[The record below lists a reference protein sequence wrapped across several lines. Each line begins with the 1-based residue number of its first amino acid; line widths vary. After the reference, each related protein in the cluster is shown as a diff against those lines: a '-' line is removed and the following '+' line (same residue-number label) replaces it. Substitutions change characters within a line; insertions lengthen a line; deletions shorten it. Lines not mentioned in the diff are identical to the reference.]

1 MNLIYTFS
9 HVRRQI
15 AWAAGCLCCC
25 LQLNGQVIYVSTRGN
40 DKWNGSEKKPVASL
54 VRAQE
59 LARAYGRDTS
69 VEIVFE
75 DGIYYLPGT
84 VQFTGQDSKDY
95 PATVTLRARH
105 EGKAVISGG
114 QQIRLDWK
122 QEAGNIYVAS
132 VPAGMDIDQLYVAG
146 LRQPM
151 ARFPNAQPGKQ
162 RNVYDTWVLDHQAQP
177 NPEMD
182 PLQPERIA
190 LWKNP
195 EGGYVHA
202 MHTALWGD
210 MHWEIKGK
218 NEDGTLQL
226 EGGWQ
231 NNRPSGMHPLYRF
244 VENIKEELDV
254 PGEWY
259 YDRSESKLYYMP
271 LPEIDLDEAK
281 VEIVRLK
288 HLIEFNGTKENPVRG
303 IHLQGLTFKHTAR
316 TFMEN
321 KEQLLRSDWTM
332 YRGGAIVFNGAEE
345 CSVENC
351 EFDHLGGNTIF
362 VNNYNRYL
370 TVRGCYIHH
379 SGANGI
385 VFVGDP
391 DMVRSPLFRYGNQ
404 NYETMD
410 MTPGPLGDNYP
421 QDCWVDDCLITMTGR
436 DEKQTAPVQISMS
449 QRIRVSHC
457 SIYDVPRAG
466 ININEGT
473 FGGHVIEFCDVF
485 NTVLETGDH
494 GSFNSWGR
502 DRFWTPD
509 VVTISDQVALHP
521 DMQYWDVLEPN
532 VLRYNRWRCDHGW
545 DVDLDDG
552 SSFYRIYCNLLL
564 NGGLKMR
571 EGYDRVATNNIILN
585 NSLHPH
591 VWVRNSDDVFK
602 HNIVFTAYQ
611 PAVMNSALGESDRWG
626 KELDYNLFAT
636 GQAAMRK
643 FAVHGADAHSVSA
656 DPLFVNP
663 GQGDFR
669 VRPESPAFKI
679 GFRNFDMTDFG
690 AKSEK
695 LKKLARTPDIPEIV
709 LQIQDEVSAEYTW
722 LGAVLKEV
730 KGEELSAYGAKF
742 SQASM
747 ALDRVPA
754 ESEAY
759 KLGLRSGDLLLSFGG
774 KEISTAAS
782 FKQLLEE
789 YAGKSGELLVMRNQ
803 KEMVVKLLA
812 AFRGEMQPVE
822 R

>member
-303 IHLQGLTFKHTAR
+303 IHMQGLTFKHTAR

-473 FGGHVIEFCDVF
+473 FGGHIIEFCDVF

-643 FAVHGADAHSVSA
+643 FAAHGADAHSVSA
-656 DPLFVNP
+656 DPLFVNL

-690 AKSEK
+690 VKSEK

-803 KEMVVKLLA
+803 KEMVVKLA

>member
-177 NPEMD
+177 NSEMD

-410 MTPGPLGDNYP
+410 MTPGSLGDNYP

-473 FGGHVIEFCDVF
+473 FGGHIIEFCDVF

-643 FAVHGADAHSVSA
+643 FAAHGADAHSVSA

-690 AKSEK
+690 VKSEK

-803 KEMVVKLLA
+803 KEMVVKLA

>member
-690 AKSEK
+690 VKSEK

-803 KEMVVKLLA
+803 KEMVVKLA

>member
-643 FAVHGADAHSVSA
+643 FAAHGADAHSVSA

-690 AKSEK
+690 VKSEK

-759 KLGLRSGDLLLSFGG
+759 KLGLRSGDLLLSLGG
-774 KEISTAAS
+774 KEITTAAS

-789 YAGKSGELLVMRNQ
+789 YAGESGELLVMRNQ
-803 KEMVVKLLA
+803 KEMVVKLA

>member
-303 IHLQGLTFKHTAR
+303 IHMQGLTFKHTAR

-410 MTPGPLGDNYP
+410 MTPGSLGDNYP

-473 FGGHVIEFCDVF
+473 FGGHIIEFCDVF

-643 FAVHGADAHSVSA
+643 FAAHGADAHSVSA

-690 AKSEK
+690 VKSEK

-803 KEMVVKLLA
+803 KEMVVKLA

>member
-132 VPAGMDIDQLYVAG
+132 VPAGMDIDQLYVAD
-146 LRQPM
+146 LRQSM

-410 MTPGPLGDNYP
+410 MTPGSLGDNYP

-473 FGGHVIEFCDVF
+473 FGGHIIEFCDVF

-643 FAVHGADAHSVSA
+643 FAAHGADAHSVSA

-690 AKSEK
+690 VKSEK
-695 LKKLARTPDIPEIV
+695 LKKLAHTPDIPEIV

-759 KLGLRSGDLLLSFGG
+759 KLGLRSGDLLLSLGG

-803 KEMVVKLLA
+803 KEMVVKLA

>member
-9 HVRRQI
+9 HLRRQI

-226 EGGWQ
+226 EDGWQ

-473 FGGHVIEFCDVF
+473 FGGHIIEFCDVF

-643 FAVHGADAHSVSA
+643 FAAHGADAHSVSA

-690 AKSEK
+690 VKSEK

-759 KLGLRSGDLLLSFGG
+759 KLGLRSGDLLLSLGG

-789 YAGKSGELLVMRNQ
+789 YAGKSGELFVMRNQ
-803 KEMVVKLLA
+803 KEMVVKLA

>member
-288 HLIEFNGTKENPVRG
+288 HLIEFNGTKKSPVRG

-473 FGGHVIEFCDVF
+473 FGGHIIEFCDVF

-643 FAVHGADAHSVSA
+643 FAAHGADAHSVSA

-690 AKSEK
+690 VKSEK

-730 KGEELSAYGAKF
+730 NGEELSAYGAKF

-803 KEMVVKLLA
+803 KEMVVKLA

>member
-473 FGGHVIEFCDVF
+473 FGGHIIEFCDVF

-602 HNIVFTAYQ
+602 HNIVFAAYQ

-643 FAVHGADAHSVSA
+643 FAAHGADAHSVSA

-690 AKSEK
+690 VKSEK

-803 KEMVVKLLA
+803 KEMVVKLA

>member
-25 LQLNGQVIYVSTRGN
+25 LQHNGQVIYVSTRGN

-69 VEIVFE
+69 VDIVFE

-410 MTPGPLGDNYP
+410 MTPGSLGDNYP

-611 PAVMNSALGESDRWG
+611 PVVMNSALGESDRWG

-643 FAVHGADAHSVSA
+643 FAAHGADAHSVSA

-690 AKSEK
+690 VKSEK

-759 KLGLRSGDLLLSFGG
+759 KLGLRSGDLLLSLGG

-803 KEMVVKLLA
+803 KEMVVKLA

>member
-75 DGIYYLPGT
+75 DGIYYLSGT

-195 EGGYVHA
+195 ESGYVHA

-410 MTPGPLGDNYP
+410 MTPGSLGDNYP

-473 FGGHVIEFCDVF
+473 FGGHIIEFCDVF

-643 FAVHGADAHSVSA
+643 FAAHGADAHSVSA

-690 AKSEK
+690 VKSEK

-747 ALDRVPA
+747 ALDRVPT

-759 KLGLRSGDLLLSFGG
+759 KLGLRSGDLLLSLGG

-803 KEMVVKLLA
+803 KEMVVKLA

>member
-9 HVRRQI
+9 HLRRQI

-473 FGGHVIEFCDVF
+473 FGGHIIEFCDVF

-643 FAVHGADAHSVSA
+643 FAAHGADAHSVSA

-690 AKSEK
+690 VKSEK

-709 LQIQDEVSAEYTW
+709 LQIQDEVSAEYIW

-759 KLGLRSGDLLLSFGG
+759 KLGLRSGDLLLSLGG

-803 KEMVVKLLA
+803 KEMVVKLA

>member
-643 FAVHGADAHSVSA
+643 FAAHGADAHSVSV

-690 AKSEK
+690 VKSEK
-695 LKKLARTPDIPEIV
+695 LKKLVRTPDIPEIV

-803 KEMVVKLLA
+803 KEMVVKLA

>member
-69 VEIVFE
+69 VDIVFE

-690 AKSEK
+690 VKSEK

-782 FKQLLEE
+782 FKQLLEK

-803 KEMVVKLLA
+803 KEMVVKLA

>member
-69 VEIVFE
+69 VDIVFE

-473 FGGHVIEFCDVF
+473 FGGHIIEFCDVF

-690 AKSEK
+690 VKSEK

-759 KLGLRSGDLLLSFGG
+759 KLGLRSGDLLLSLGG

-803 KEMVVKLLA
+803 KEMVVKLA

>member
-182 PLQPERIA
+182 PLQSERIA

-410 MTPGPLGDNYP
+410 MTPGSLGDNYP

-552 SSFYRIYCNLLL
+552 SSFYRIYCNLLF

-690 AKSEK
+690 VKSEK

-803 KEMVVKLLA
+803 KEMVVKLA

>member
-69 VEIVFE
+69 VEVVFE

-177 NPEMD
+177 NSEMD

-643 FAVHGADAHSVSA
+643 FAAHGADAHSVSA

-690 AKSEK
+690 VKSEK

-759 KLGLRSGDLLLSFGG
+759 KLGLRSGDLLLSLGG

-782 FKQLLEE
+782 FKQLLEK

-803 KEMVVKLLA
+803 KEMVVKLA

>member
-132 VPAGMDIDQLYVAG
+132 VPAGMDIDQLYVAD
-146 LRQPM
+146 LRQSM

-410 MTPGPLGDNYP
+410 MTPGSLGDNYP

-473 FGGHVIEFCDVF
+473 FGGHIIEFCDVF

-643 FAVHGADAHSVSA
+643 FAAHGADAHSVSA

-690 AKSEK
+690 VKSEK

-759 KLGLRSGDLLLSFGG
+759 KLGLRSGDLLLSLGG

-803 KEMVVKLLA
+803 KEMVVKLA

>member
-332 YRGGAIVFNGAEE
+332 YRGGAIVF
-345 CSVENC
+345 
-351 EFDHLGGNTIF
+351 
-362 VNNYNRYL
+362 
-370 TVRGCYIHH
+370 

-410 MTPGPLGDNYP
+410 MTPGSLGDNYP

-643 FAVHGADAHSVSA
+643 FAAHGADAHSVSA

-690 AKSEK
+690 VKSEK

-782 FKQLLEE
+782 FKQLLEK

-803 KEMVVKLLA
+803 KEMVVKLA

>member
-473 FGGHVIEFCDVF
+473 FGGHIIEFCDVF

-643 FAVHGADAHSVSA
+643 FAAHGADAHSVSA

-690 AKSEK
+690 VKSEK

-759 KLGLRSGDLLLSFGG
+759 KLGLRSGDLLLSLGG

-782 FKQLLEE
+782 FKQLLEK

-803 KEMVVKLLA
+803 KEMVVKLA

>member
-332 YRGGAIVFNGAEE
+332 YRGGAIVF
-345 CSVENC
+345 
-351 EFDHLGGNTIF
+351 
-362 VNNYNRYL
+362 
-370 TVRGCYIHH
+370 

-410 MTPGPLGDNYP
+410 MTPGSLGDNYP

-509 VVTISDQVALHP
+509 VVIISDQVALHP

-611 PAVMNSALGESDRWG
+611 PAVMNSALGESDRS
-626 KELDYNLFAT
+626 LLLL
-636 GQAAMRK
+636 RL
-643 FAVHGADAHSVSA
+643 VSA
-656 DPLFVNP
+656 
-663 GQGDFR
+663 
-669 VRPESPAFKI
+669 
-679 GFRNFDMTDFG
+679 
-690 AKSEK
+690 
-695 LKKLARTPDIPEIV
+695 
-709 LQIQDEVSAEYTW
+709 
-722 LGAVLKEV
+722 
-730 KGEELSAYGAKF
+730 
-742 SQASM
+742 
-747 ALDRVPA
+747 
-754 ESEAY
+754 
-759 KLGLRSGDLLLSFGG
+759 
-774 KEISTAAS
+774 ISI
-782 FKQLLEE
+782 
-789 YAGKSGELLVMRNQ
+789 
-803 KEMVVKLLA
+803 
-812 AFRGEMQPVE
+812 
-822 R
+822 

>member
-1 MNLIYTFS
+1 
-9 HVRRQI
+9 
-15 AWAAGCLCCC
+15 
-25 LQLNGQVIYVSTRGN
+25 
-40 DKWNGSEKKPVASL
+40 
-54 VRAQE
+54 
-59 LARAYGRDTS
+59 
-69 VEIVFE
+69 
-75 DGIYYLPGT
+75 
-84 VQFTGQDSKDY
+84 
-95 PATVTLRARH
+95 
-105 EGKAVISGG
+105 
-114 QQIRLDWK
+114 
-122 QEAGNIYVAS
+122 
-132 VPAGMDIDQLYVAG
+132 
-146 LRQPM
+146 
-151 ARFPNAQPGKQ
+151 
-162 RNVYDTWVLDHQAQP
+162 
-177 NPEMD
+177 
-182 PLQPERIA
+182 
-190 LWKNP
+190 
-195 EGGYVHA
+195 
-202 MHTALWGD
+202 
-210 MHWEIKGK
+210 
-218 NEDGTLQL
+218 
-226 EGGWQ
+226 
-231 NNRPSGMHPLYRF
+231 
-244 VENIKEELDV
+244 
-254 PGEWY
+254 
-259 YDRSESKLYYMP
+259 MP

-288 HLIEFNGTKENPVRG
+288 HLIEFNGTKERPVRG

-473 FGGHVIEFCDVF
+473 FGGHIIEFCDVF

-643 FAVHGADAHSVSA
+643 FAAHGADAHSVSA

-690 AKSEK
+690 VKSEK

-789 YAGKSGELLVMRNQ
+789 YARKSGELLVMRNQ
-803 KEMVVKLLA
+803 KEMVVKLA

>member
-1 MNLIYTFS
+1 M
-9 HVRRQI
+9 
-15 AWAAGCLCCC
+15 
-25 LQLNGQVIYVSTRGN
+25 
-40 DKWNGSEKKPVASL
+40 ASL

-473 FGGHVIEFCDVF
+473 FGGHIIEFCDVF

-643 FAVHGADAHSVSA
+643 FAAHGADAHSVSA

-690 AKSEK
+690 VKSEK

-803 KEMVVKLLA
+803 KEMVVTLA

>member
-362 VNNYNRYL
+362 VNNYNR
-370 TVRGCYIHH
+370 
-379 SGANGI
+379 
-385 VFVGDP
+385 
-391 DMVRSPLFRYGNQ
+391 
-404 NYETMD
+404 
-410 MTPGPLGDNYP
+410 
-421 QDCWVDDCLITMTGR
+421 
-436 DEKQTAPVQISMS
+436 
-449 QRIRVSHC
+449 
-457 SIYDVPRAG
+457 
-466 ININEGT
+466 
-473 FGGHVIEFCDVF
+473 
-485 NTVLETGDH
+485 
-494 GSFNSWGR
+494 
-502 DRFWTPD
+502 
-509 VVTISDQVALHP
+509 
-521 DMQYWDVLEPN
+521 
-532 VLRYNRWRCDHGW
+532 WRCDHGW

-690 AKSEK
+690 VKSEK

-759 KLGLRSGDLLLSFGG
+759 KLGLRSGDLLLSLGG

-803 KEMVVKLLA
+803 KEMVVKLA

>member
-410 MTPGPLGDNYP
+410 MTPGSLGDNYP

-643 FAVHGADAHSVSA
+643 FAAHGADAHSVSA

-690 AKSEK
+690 VKSEK
-695 LKKLARTPDIPEIV
+695 LKKLARTPDFPEVV

-803 KEMVVKLLA
+803 KEMVVKLA

>member
-473 FGGHVIEFCDVF
+473 FGGHIIEFCDVF

-643 FAVHGADAHSVSA
+643 FAAHGADAHSVSA

-690 AKSEK
+690 VKSEK
-695 LKKLARTPDIPEIV
+695 LKKLARTPDFPEIV

-803 KEMVVKLLA
+803 KEMVVKLA
-812 AFRGEMQPVE
+812 AFREEMQPVE

>member
-162 RNVYDTWVLDHQAQP
+162 RNVYDTWVLDHQAQS

-690 AKSEK
+690 VKSEK

-803 KEMVVKLLA
+803 KEMVVKLA

>member
-25 LQLNGQVIYVSTRGN
+25 LLLNGQVIYVSTRGN

-571 EGYDRVATNNIILN
+571 EGYDRVTTNNIILN

-690 AKSEK
+690 VKSEK

-803 KEMVVKLLA
+803 KEMVVKLA

>member
-75 DGIYYLPGT
+75 DGIYYLPGM

-410 MTPGPLGDNYP
+410 MTPGSLGDNYP

-643 FAVHGADAHSVSA
+643 FAAHGADAHSVSA

-690 AKSEK
+690 VKSEK

-782 FKQLLEE
+782 FKQLLEK

-803 KEMVVKLLA
+803 KEMVVKLA

>member
-351 EFDHLGGNTIF
+351 EFDHLGGNTI
-362 VNNYNRYL
+362 L
-370 TVRGCYIHH
+370 
-379 SGANGI
+379 
-385 VFVGDP
+385 
-391 DMVRSPLFRYGNQ
+391 
-404 NYETMD
+404 
-410 MTPGPLGDNYP
+410 
-421 QDCWVDDCLITMTGR
+421 
-436 DEKQTAPVQISMS
+436 
-449 QRIRVSHC
+449 
-457 SIYDVPRAG
+457 
-466 ININEGT
+466 
-473 FGGHVIEFCDVF
+473 
-485 NTVLETGDH
+485 
-494 GSFNSWGR
+494 
-502 DRFWTPD
+502 
-509 VVTISDQVALHP
+509 
-521 DMQYWDVLEPN
+521 
-532 VLRYNRWRCDHGW
+532 
-545 DVDLDDG
+545 
-552 SSFYRIYCNLLL
+552 
-564 NGGLKMR
+564 
-571 EGYDRVATNNIILN
+571 
-585 NSLHPH
+585 
-591 VWVRNSDDVFK
+591 
-602 HNIVFTAYQ
+602 
-611 PAVMNSALGESDRWG
+611 
-626 KELDYNLFAT
+626 
-636 GQAAMRK
+636 
-643 FAVHGADAHSVSA
+643 
-656 DPLFVNP
+656 
-663 GQGDFR
+663 
-669 VRPESPAFKI
+669 
-679 GFRNFDMTDFG
+679 
-690 AKSEK
+690 
-695 LKKLARTPDIPEIV
+695 
-709 LQIQDEVSAEYTW
+709 
-722 LGAVLKEV
+722 
-730 KGEELSAYGAKF
+730 
-742 SQASM
+742 
-747 ALDRVPA
+747 
-754 ESEAY
+754 
-759 KLGLRSGDLLLSFGG
+759 
-774 KEISTAAS
+774 
-782 FKQLLEE
+782 
-789 YAGKSGELLVMRNQ
+789 
-803 KEMVVKLLA
+803 
-812 AFRGEMQPVE
+812 
-822 R
+822 

>member
-69 VEIVFE
+69 VDIVFE

-379 SGANGI
+379 NGANGI

-410 MTPGPLGDNYP
+410 MTPGSLGDNYP

-473 FGGHVIEFCDVF
+473 FGGHIIEFCDVF

-611 PAVMNSALGESDRWG
+611 PAVMNSALGESDWWG

-643 FAVHGADAHSVSA
+643 FAAHGADAHSVSA

-690 AKSEK
+690 VKSEK

-803 KEMVVKLLA
+803 KEMVVKLA

>member
-473 FGGHVIEFCDVF
+473 FGGHIIEFCDVF

-643 FAVHGADAHSVSA
+643 FAAHGADAHSVSA
-656 DPLFVNP
+656 DPLFVNL

-690 AKSEK
+690 VKSEK

-803 KEMVVKLLA
+803 KEMVVKLA

>member
-9 HVRRQI
+9 HLRRQI

-643 FAVHGADAHSVSA
+643 FAAHGADAHSVSA

-690 AKSEK
+690 VKSEK

-803 KEMVVKLLA
+803 KEMVVKLA

>member
-643 FAVHGADAHSVSA
+643 FAAHGADAHSVSA

-690 AKSEK
+690 VKSEK
-695 LKKLARTPDIPEIV
+695 LKKLARTPDFPEIV

-803 KEMVVKLLA
+803 KEMVVKLA

>member
-288 HLIEFNGTKENPVRG
+288 HLIEFNGTKESPVRG

-473 FGGHVIEFCDVF
+473 FGGHIIEFCDVF

-643 FAVHGADAHSVSA
+643 FAAHGADAHSVSA

-690 AKSEK
+690 VKSEK

-747 ALDRVPA
+747 ALDRVPT

-759 KLGLRSGDLLLSFGG
+759 KLGLRSGDLLLSLGG

-803 KEMVVKLLA
+803 KEMVVKLA

>member
-332 YRGGAIVFNGAEE
+332 YRGGAIVFNGA
-345 CSVENC
+345 
-351 EFDHLGGNTIF
+351 
-362 VNNYNRYL
+362 
-370 TVRGCYIHH
+370 
-379 SGANGI
+379 NGI

-410 MTPGPLGDNYP
+410 MTPGSLGDNYP

-643 FAVHGADAHSVSA
+643 FAAHGADAHSVSA

-690 AKSEK
+690 VKSEK
-695 LKKLARTPDIPEIV
+695 LKKLARTPDFPEIV

-759 KLGLRSGDLLLSFGG
+759 KLGLRSGDLLLSLGG

-803 KEMVVKLLA
+803 KEMVVKLA

>member
-643 FAVHGADAHSVSA
+643 FAAHGADAHSVSA

-690 AKSEK
+690 VKSEK

-803 KEMVVKLLA
+803 KEMVVKLA
-812 AFRGEMQPVE
+812 AFRGEM
-822 R
+822 

>member
-69 VEIVFE
+69 VDIVFE

-473 FGGHVIEFCDVF
+473 FGGHIIEFCDVF

-690 AKSEK
+690 VKSEK
-695 LKKLARTPDIPEIV
+695 LKKLARTPDFPEIV

-759 KLGLRSGDLLLSFGG
+759 KLGLRSGDLLLSLGG

-803 KEMVVKLLA
+803 KEMVVKLA